1 MVDKW
6 WISAGF
12 FQMKN
17 KRKLCNKIIF
27 FWQFAMMECVISGL
41 SDEYPRYLRKYKE
54 IFVLVMCCIAF
65 LLGIPNVT
73 QVGFSYNLL
82 ISVCTCE
89 RDVFRILSNT

>member
-1 MVDKW
+1 MK
-6 WISAGF
+6 GF
-12 FQMKN
+12 HIMIN
-17 KRKLCNKIIF
+17 KRKLCNETI

-73 QVGFSYNLL
+73 QVGFSTINWL
-82 ISVCTCE
+82 
-89 RDVFRILSNT
+89 VFAHAYSE